1 MLPEPEQSW
10 RGQRVYV
17 RELAAYLGHDP
28 RDLRRYARERGLL
41 HRSAGYPRSHVLFW
55 VSAETATRL
64 IAMVRAKQGAVYL
77 GGRDYH
83 REKEQI
89 RMRALRQ
96 KARRA
101 AANEAARLARVCSPT
116 EEESG

>member
-1 MLPEPEQSW
+1 M
-10 RGQRVYV
+10 YV

-41 HRSAGYPRSHVLFW
+41 HRSWGLPRSHVLWW

-83 REKEQI
+83 GQREQS
-89 RMRALRQ
+89 RLQALRQ

-101 AANEAARLARVCSPT
+101 AANEAARLASVCSPT